1 MLYNRNR
8 KNVLFFCKL
17 VKLTGLK
24 FVVSFVVVE
33 DKRRAASNQ
42 TVGNYH
48 QYGFATLLISTV
60 KSENAQKCTQL
71 CN

>member
-24 FVVSFVVVE
+24 FVLFLLLLLRIREGQQVIRLL
-33 DKRRAASNQ
+33 D
-42 TVGNYH
+42 
-48 QYGFATLLISTV
+48 GFATLLISTV